1 MRNSSLVITV
11 IGIILVVSL
20 LGILFYPSAS
30 DFMESNKAWNGIN
43 SFIKDFKAENSDSVV
58 NISPDNQ
65 QQVFVS
71 IPYTDYSSEE
81 LERIGEFVSNGNLL
95 LLLDDFGYGNSL
107 LEHMEIEARFSNSL
121 LLDPLFNYKN
131 QYLPR
136 ITEFSTDVKETGIE
150 AITLN
155 HASTLINVGQSHIIA
170 LSSSASFEDV
180 NRNGLQDEEEPS
192 GPFTVAAEYDYG
204 RGKVVLLSDPSIT
217 INTMVGYNNNYEFI
231 NHLINING
239 TPDKIIFDRAH
250 IAKTPLDVSKIN
262 TEQLMIILNNN
273 YVILGMVVLIF
284 IFTTAYAFRKE
295 EVFG

>member
-1 MRNSSLVITV
+1 MRNLSLVITV
-11 IGIILVVSL
+11 IGIIMVVSL
-20 LGILFYPSAS
+20 LGILFYPSVS

-43 SFIKDFKAENSDSVV
+43 SFVKDFKAENSDSVV
-58 NISPDNQ
+58 NISPDTQ
-65 QQVFVS
+65 QEVFVS
-71 IPYTDYSSEE
+71 IPYTDYSPEE
-81 LERIGEFVSNGNLL
+81 LELIREFVSNGNLL
-95 LLLDDFGYGNSL
+95 FLLDDFGYGNSI
-107 LEHMEIEARFSNSL
+107 LEHMGLEARFSNSL

-136 ITEFSTDVKETGIE
+136 ITEFSPEIKENGIE

-155 HASTLINVGQSHIIA
+155 HASTLVNVSEAHILA
-170 LSSSASFEDV
+170 LSSAASFEDV
-180 NRNGLQDEEEPS
+180 NRNGLQDEDEPS

-217 INTMVGYNNNYEFI
+217 INTMVGYNNNYAFI
-231 NHLINING
+231 NYIINING
-239 TPDKIIFDRAH
+239 TPDNIILDRAH
-250 IAKTPLDVSKIN
+250 ITKTPLDVSKIN

-295 EVFG
+295 DVFG